1 VSSWSGFGS
10 STQLSTSSAAPSP
23 SPSGPG
29 SPVELLPGSPVVLL
43 LVPALGSVS
52 AVVPASV
59 VPELVA
65 PTPELAASVS
75 DESEPPVVVPGSL
88 VGLVSLLGEPVVGA
102 LLVDRAVA
110 SPEDGLLSEL
120 WVSCPSGAAEEQAVS
135 TDKLTAVSNE

>member
-1 VSSWSGFGS
+1 MRWTELGAFTTIMRTHEGIRR
-10 STQLSTSSAAPSP
+10 SANWNWDRDA
-23 SPSGPG
+23 
-29 SPVELLPGSPVVLL
+29 ETTAHFRRFARIHE
-43 LVPALGSVS
+43 AL
-52 AVVPASV
+52 

-110 SPEDGLLSEL
+110 SPEEGLLSEL